1 MKLLQSDK
9 FHQKN
14 NKRGG
19 MLVLVLMIFGVS
31 LILISSAL
39 SITSSSR
46 SRYYVDVERSQERL
60 TLTCAAEAVID
71 AIEAQEIT
79 DAQLQQMSTNT
90 HAEYRITGASK
101 TSVKNG
107 AAASD
112 GSANIAPG
120 LSTNASNGTVM
131 KVTPV
136 AGSKDIILDFS
147 TKIIVTGDN
156 TKAENL
162 RVYMKYTPPAPVPN
176 VCENMVTCGEE
187 GSYNDIPKLEV
198 NGTESYTVFHGDV
211 ELSSGSG
218 SYIHNPTV
226 ITGNV
231 KGGAGTIYH
240 NDVIFYGPKAGI
252 YIPSP
257 GNGVTIASGEGDFYF
272 LGVAMGETSG
282 QLSLFKNSSGAAVSG
297 SGMNLKADGA
307 YFYNTKMT
315 VGDWTLSGNG
325 AGTTY
330 WVAGSGSNLNRTNQ
344 WDGGNIIVKDGGS
357 VSTVSTSTN
366 VVYNSI
372 ADVTDSATQ
381 TAYARLKSR
390 ASNYLSNTA
399 LKAAAERQIPTSA
412 EQTAIYGA
420 YKTGETIP
428 NVSGVQNLHGNK
440 AYKLTGGTYSYG
452 RVRINLAEG
461 DATIYVAGNCTF
473 KSFCFE
479 VSNATTHK
487 LTFVLDY
494 GVTMKF
500 DQQPDF
506 WNSITD
512 PTTGTSYPY
521 VQGILSCDE
530 RNGYNF
536 ASPHGGDLRGK
547 SGTEPAAI
555 VIGLGKNVFEASRAQ
570 VVDAYISLAGTGT
583 DASTVVLKDKVH
595 FYGRFEAVKVDTG
608 NSDNLKMQNCPKLGE
623 GGGGDTP
630 LTTCYSAQSYEYY
643 VA

>member
-14 NKRGG
+14 SKRGG
-19 MLVLVLMIFGVS
+19 MLIVVLMIFGVS

-39 SITSSSR
+39 SITMSSR

-60 TLTCAAEAVID
+60 TLTCAAETVID
-71 AIEAQEIT
+71 AIQAQEIT
-79 DAQLQQMSTNT
+79 DAQLQQMAQNT
-90 HAEYRITGASK
+90 HAEYKITGASR
-101 TSVKNG
+101 TSVKAG
-107 AAASD
+107 ATASD

-120 LSTNASNGTVM
+120 LSTNANNATIM
-131 KVTPV
+131 KVSEV
-136 AGSKDIILDFS
+136 SGSKDIILDFS

-156 TKAENL
+156 TKSENL
-162 RVYMKYTPPAPVPN
+162 KVYMKYTPPAPTPH
-176 VCENMVTCGEE
+176 VCENMVTCGED

-198 NGTESYTVFHGDV
+198 NGTDSFTVFHGDV

-240 NDVIFYGPKAGI
+240 NDVIFYGPSAGI

-272 LGVAMGETSG
+272 LGVAVGENSD
-282 QLSLFKNSSGAAVSG
+282 QLNLFKNSAGATVNG

-315 VGDWTLSGNG
+315 VGDWTLSGNN

-344 WDGGNIIVKDGGS
+344 WDGGNIIVKDGGN
-357 VSTVSTSTN
+357 VTTVATSTN

-372 ADVTDSATQ
+372 SEVTDPTTQATY
-381 TAYARLKSR
+381 TRLKNK
-390 ASNYLSNTA
+390 ANNYLSSSA
-399 LKAAAERQIPTSA
+399 LKAAAERNIPTSA
-412 EQTAIYGA
+412 EQTAVYGA
-420 YKTGETIP
+420 YRTGETIP
-428 NVSGVQNLHGNK
+428 NISGVQNLHGNK
-440 AYKLTGGTYSYG
+440 AYKLNGGTYSHG

-461 DATIYVAGNCTF
+461 DTTIYVAGNCTF

-494 GVTMKF
+494 GVSFKF
-500 DQQPDF
+500 DDQPDF
-506 WNSITD
+506 WSTVTD
-512 PTTGTSYPY
+512 TTTGTSYPY
-521 VQGILSCDE
+521 VQGIIACDN
-530 RNGYNF
+530 RNGYAFNN
-536 ASPHGGDLRGK
+536 PHNGDLRGK
-547 SGTEPAAI
+547 SGDEPAAI
-555 VIGLGKNVFEASRAQ
+555 VIGLGKNVFEAGRAQ
-570 VVDAYISLAGTGT
+570 VIDGYISLAGTGT

-608 NSDNLKMQNCPKLGE
+608 NSDNLKMQDCPKLGE
-623 GGGGDTP
+623 GNSTPTP
-630 LTTCYSAQSYEYY
+630 LTSCYSAESYEYY
-643 VA
+643 YT

>member
-14 NKRGG
+14 SKRGG
-19 MLVLVLMIFGVS
+19 MLIVVLMIFGVS

-39 SITSSSR
+39 SITMSSR

-60 TLTCAAEAVID
+60 TLTCAAETVID
-71 AIEAQEIT
+71 AIQAQEIT
-79 DAQLQQMSTNT
+79 DAQLQQMAQNT
-90 HAEYRITGASK
+90 HAEYKITGASR
-101 TSVKNG
+101 TSVKAG
-107 AAASD
+107 ATASD

-120 LSTNASNGTVM
+120 LSTNANNATILKVSAVSGTQ
-131 KVTPV
+131 
-136 AGSKDIILDFS
+136 DIILDFS

-156 TKAENL
+156 TKSENL
-162 RVYMKYTPPAPVPN
+162 KVYMKYTPPAPTPS

-198 NGTESYTVFHGDV
+198 NGTESFTVFHGDV
-211 ELSSGSG
+211 ELASGSG

-240 NDVIFYGPKAGI
+240 NDVIFYGPNAGI

-272 LGVAMGETSG
+272 LGVALGENSG
-282 QLSLFKNSSGAAVSG
+282 QMNLFKNSSGAPISG

-344 WDGGNIIVKDGGS
+344 WDGGNIIVKDGGN
-357 VSTVSTSTN
+357 VTTVSTSTN

-372 ADVTDSATQ
+372 SDVSDSATQ
-381 TAYARLKSR
+381 SAYNRMKNR
-390 ASNYLSNTA
+390 ANNYLTSSA
-399 LKAAAERQIPTSA
+399 LKAAAERNIPTSA
-412 EQTAIYGA
+412 EQTAVYGA
-420 YKTGETIP
+420 YRTGETIP
-428 NVSGVQNLHGNK
+428 NISGVQNLHGNK
-440 AYKLTGGTYSYG
+440 AYKLTGGTYSHG

-479 VSNATTHK
+479 VSNATSHK

-494 GVTMKF
+494 GVSFKF
-500 DQQPDF
+500 DDQPDF
-506 WNSITD
+506 WSTVTD

-521 VQGILSCDE
+521 VQGIIACDN

-536 ASPHGGDLRGK
+536 ASPHGGDLRGR
-547 SGTEPAAI
+547 SGDEPAAI
-555 VIGLGKNVFEASRAQ
+555 VIGLGKNVFSAGRAQ

-583 DASTVVLKDKVH
+583 DASTVVLKDKFH
-595 FYGRFEAVKVDTG
+595 FYVRFEAVKVDTG
-608 NSDNLKMQNCPKLGE
+608 NSDNLKMQNCPKIGE
-623 GGGGDTP
+623 GNNDPTP
-630 LTTCYSAQSYEYY
+630 LTSCYSAQSYEYY
-643 VA
+643 YT